1 MLAAATSLECLRATE
16 FARLDDRRCV
26 YLDYT
31 GAALY
36 PASLPLRHTERLLHE
51 VYGNPHADAP
61 ASRRSTALLERARAD
76 ALRFLDADPAH
87 YDVVFTAN
95 ASGALRILAE
105 AFPFTRGS
113 VLALSADN
121 HNSVHGIR
129 EAARRRRARVQY
141 IPLDDELR
149 PTAWD
154 ARDASAPSLLAYP
167 AQSNF
172 SGVRHP
178 HDIIE
183 RAHRHGF
190 HVALDAAA
198 YVPTSPLSLRCIAPD
213 FVAISFYKMFGW
225 PTGVGALVARH
236 DALSILRRGYFAGGT
251 VQYVSV
257 QDRDHRLRAGA
268 AAFEDGTPSFLSLGA
283 VSDGLHWLEGLG
295 MDAVRAHVEQRTGE
309 LIERLRAIDGLVLY
323 GPHDTHERGGTVAF
337 NLVRNG
343 VVVPFE
349 AVEAA
354 AAHSGVSIRGGCF
367 CNPGAGEAA
376 FGLFARDARRC
387 RRGAG
392 DFDVAHFRACMN
404 GAAVGALRASVGI
417 PTTTADLDAL
427 AAVLRSIQAG

>member
-1 MLAAATSLECLRATE
+1 MTTTSFEQLRTAE

-36 PASLPLRHTERLLHE
+36 PASLPVRHTERLLQD

-61 ASRRSTALLERARAD
+61 ASRRSTELLERARAD
-76 ALRFLDADPAH
+76 VLHFFDADPAVF
-87 YDVVFTAN
+87 DVVFTAN

-113 VLALSADN
+113 VFALSADN

-129 EAARRRRARVQY
+129 QAARRRRARVQY
-141 IPLDDELR
+141 IPLDRELR

-154 ARDASAPSLLAYP
+154 APTANAPSLLAYP

-178 HDIIE
+178 HHIIE
-183 RAHRHGF
+183 QAHRHGF

-198 YVPTSPLSLRCIAPD
+198 YVPTSPLSLRRIAPD

-225 PTGVGALVARH
+225 PTGVGALVARK
-236 DALSILRRGYFAGGT
+236 DALAMLRRSYFAGGT

-257 QDRDHRLRAGA
+257 QNGDHRLRTGA
-268 AAFEDGTPSFLSLGA
+268 SGFEDGTPSFLSLGA
-283 VSDGLHWLEGLG
+283 VSDGLQWLEGLG
-295 MDAVRAHVEQRTGE
+295 MDDVRAHVQQRTAQ
-309 LIERLRAIDGLVLY
+309 LIERLRAVDGLVLY
-323 GPHDTHERGGTVAF
+323 GPGDTQDRGGTVAF
-337 NLVRNG
+337 NLVRDG
-343 VVVPFE
+343 VVVPYE

-354 AAHSGVSIRGGCF
+354 AAQRDVSIRGGCF

-376 FGLFARDARRC
+376 FELSARDARRC
-387 RRGAG
+387 RRGTAE
-392 DFDVAHFRACMN
+392 FDIARFRECMG
-404 GAAVGALRASVGI
+404 GAPVGALRASVGI
-417 PTTTADLDAL
+417 PTTVADLDAL
-427 AAVLRSIQAG
+427 VAVLRSI